1 MSLLSRLNYIYRV
14 IMEKI
19 FGKKVNSNLL
29 LSEKND
35 EESVDASHDEK
46 EEDNLSVKND
56 SSFVAQNSLIDDI
69 NSMRVK
75 LSRIEIVC
83 PNEYVDFNLRLDALE
98 KECKEEYE
106 SYIKAMTSNELVF
119 TCNPLY
125 NKTLREKIR
134 KIQVEIDDFIS
145 NEAQYKLLSNRFT
158 KLYTEI
164 LKYYNQYINGT
175 YKGSFR
181 DCISQ
186 ANSKLAEVITRVMG
200 DDSFH
205 SNSFADFINKK
216 NLSDI
221 YANIFY
227 ILQKCTIRYS
237 IKHNL
242 TYDYKKDFK
251 SEYLVPLMNDLEQIG
266 KKIEGFKSSKYYA
279 ELKEKYNRIKSIN
292 ISNLETF
299 LKNDEFFDVLLS
311 IEDLLVSAVNSID
324 KDKLKAKSD
333 ELLKILTSS
342 NTSKSGKSTVKK
354 TAQTGSKNT
363 SSTQKKTANGR
374 TSTKSST
381 TKSSTKNN
389 NTKSSDKNGGK

>member
-1 MSLLSRLNYIYRV
+1 MSLLDRLNYIYRT

-19 FGKKVNSNLL
+19 FGRKVNSNLL

-35 EESVDASHDEK
+35 ETYEEINLDEN
-46 EEDNLSVKND
+46 EENNLSAKND
-56 SSFVAQNSLIDDI
+56 TSFISQNSLIDDI

-106 SYIKAMTSNELVF
+106 SFIKAMTSNELVF

-125 NKTLREKIR
+125 NRALQDKIR

-186 ANSKLAEVITRVMG
+186 ANSKLAEVITRVIG
-200 DDSFH
+200 DGSF
-205 SNSFADFINKK
+205 SSSSFTDFINKK

-251 SEYLVPLMNDLEQIG
+251 SEYLVPLMKDLEQIG
-266 KKIEGFKSSKYYA
+266 KKIESFKSSRYYD

-324 KDKLKAKSD
+324 KDKLKTKSD

-342 NTSKSGKSTVKK
+342 STTKSGKSTVKK
-354 TAQTGSKNT
+354 TGQTGGKNT
-363 SSTQKKTANGR
+363 SSTQKKTTNG
-374 TSTKSST
+374 STNAKKS

-389 NTKSSDKNGGK
+389 TKSGDKNGGK

>member
-1 MSLLSRLNYIYRV
+1 MSLLDRFNYIYKA
-14 IMEKI
+14 IMERI
-19 FGKKVNSNLL
+19 FGRKVNLDHL
-29 LSEKND
+29 FSEKND
-35 EESVDASHDEK
+35 ENSEDINTEEK
-46 EEDNLSVKND
+46 EENNLSVKSD
-56 SSFVAQNSLIDDI
+56 ISFIAQNSLIDNI

-83 PNEYVDFNLRLDALE
+83 PNEYLDFNLRLDALE

-106 SYIKAMTSNELVF
+106 TYIKAMTSNELVF

-125 NKTLREKIR
+125 NRTLQEKIR
-134 KIQVEIDDFIS
+134 KVQVEIDDFIC

-186 ANSKLAEVITRVMG
+186 ANSKLAEVVTRVMG
-200 DDSFH
+200 DDSF
-205 SNSFADFINKK
+205 SSSSFTNLINKK
-216 NLSDI
+216 SLSDI

-266 KKIEGFKSSKYYA
+266 EKIESFKSSKYYD

-311 IEDLLVSAVNSID
+311 IEDLLVSARNSID
-324 KDKLKAKSD
+324 NDKLKTKSD

-342 NTSKSGKSTVKK
+342 SITKSTSSSSKK
-354 TAQTGSKNT
+354 
-363 SSTQKKTANGR
+363 
-374 TSTKSST
+374 
-381 TKSSTKNN
+381 
-389 NTKSSDKNGGK
+389 